1 MSASPAA
8 PAAPAAPWSADG
20 YVRALRLAAHW
31 HRAQKVPGTE
41 LPYLVHLTSVC
52 NEVQRALAVEA
63 VPHPDLAV
71 QGALLHDILEDTL
84 MTSAEL
90 AAEVGE
96 AVTAVV
102 AALSKDPA
110 LPKHE
115 RMADSLRRIQAQPI
129 EASLIK
135 LADRITNLAPPP
147 AYWTREKCA
156 AYRAEA
162 EQILDALGAASPFL
176 AARMRERIAA
186 YAAFA

>member
-1 MSASPAA
+1 MS
-8 PAAPAAPWSADG
+8 WSSEA

-52 NEVQRALAVEA
+52 NEVQRALAAEDA
-63 VPHPDLAV
+63 VTPEQRAHLRPDVAV
-71 QGALLHDILEDTL
+71 QGALLHDILEDTP
-84 MTSAEL
+84 MTAAEL
-90 AAEVGE
+90 VAEVGPE
-96 AVTAVV
+96 VTAVV
-102 AALSKDPA
+102 QSLSKDPS
-110 LPKHE
+110 LPKPE
-115 RMADSLRRIQAQPI
+115 QMPDSLRRIAAQPV

-147 AYWTREKCA
+147 AYWKREKCA

-162 EQILDALGAASPFL
+162 ERILEELGAASPFL

-186 YAAFA
+186 YAAYV